1 MKKTLSLILALT
13 LAVGLLGLG
22 GSALAADLPTVVV
35 GASAVP
41 HAEVLEF
48 VRDDLAAEGYNLDVK
63 IFDDYVLPNT
73 ALQDG
78 ELDANYFQH
87 TPYLNSFNAS
97 NGTDLVSVGA
107 IHYEPF
113 GIYSESVTD
122 LKDVPAGATILVPAD
137 DSNMTRAL
145 LLLQQEGLIKL
156 PESASVENGVTQLD
170 IEDDG
175 GFTIAPVQA
184 DTLSAQLK
192 NSDEGTLAVI
202 NLNYALDAGY
212 KTDDALALEDASG
225 DAAQTY
231 ANIIAVKVGN
241 EENPG
246 VQALLKVLQTEKV
259 AKYLS
264 ESFGCVA
271 AFETAAE
278 PKEIVGTVVVGASA
292 VPHAEVLE
300 FVKDDL
306 AAEGYELDIK
316 IFDDYVLPNTAL
328 QDGELD
334 ANYFQH
340 TPYLNSFN
348 ASNGTDLVSV
358 GAIHYEPFGIYS
370 ESVTDLKDVPAGAT
384 ILVPADD
391 SNMTRALLLLQQEGL
406 IKLPESASVE
416 NGVTQL
422 DIEDDGGFTIAPVQA
437 DTLSAQLKNSDEG
450 TLAVINLNYALDA
463 GYKTDDALAL
473 EDASGDAAQTYANII
488 AVKVGNEENPGVQA
502 LLKVLQTEKVA
513 KYLSESFGCVAAFET
528 AAEPKEI
535 VGTVVV
541 GASAVPHAEVLEFVK
556 DDLAAEGYELDIKIF
571 DDYVL
576 PNTAL
581 QDGELDANYFQHTP
595 YLNSFNASNGTDLV
609 SVGAI
614 HYEPFGIYSES
625 VTDLKDVPAGAT
637 ILVPADDSNM
647 TRALLLLQQEGLI
660 KLPESASVENGVTQ
674 LDIEDDGGYAITPVQ
689 ADMLSAQLKN
699 SDKGTLAVINLN
711 YALDA
716 GYKTDDALALE
727 DASGDAAQTYAN
739 IIAVKV
745 GNEEN
750 PGVQAL
756 LKVLQTEKVAEYLSE
771 SFGCVAA
778 FETK

>member
-1 MKKTLSLILALT
+1 MYECEPRVFRLIHINIRNIIVKGIYNMKKTLSLILALT

-48 VRDDLAAEGYNLDVK
+48 VREDLAAEGYALEVK

-78 ELDANYFQH
+78 ELDAKYFQH
-87 TPYLNSFNAS
+87 P
-97 NGTDLVSVGA
+97 
-107 IHYEPF
+107 
-113 GIYSESVTD
+113 
-122 LKDVPAGATILVPAD
+122 
-137 DSNMTRAL
+137 
-145 LLLQQEGLIKL
+145 
-156 PESASVENGVTQLD
+156 
-170 IEDDG
+170 
-175 GFTIAPVQA
+175 
-184 DTLSAQLK
+184 
-192 NSDEGTLAVI
+192 
-202 NLNYALDAGY
+202 
-212 KTDDALALEDASG
+212 
-225 DAAQTY
+225 
-231 ANIIAVKVGN
+231 
-241 EENPG
+241 
-246 VQALLKVLQTEKV
+246 
-259 AKYLS
+259 
-264 ESFGCVA
+264 
-271 AFETAAE
+271 
-278 PKEIVGTVVVGASA
+278 
-292 VPHAEVLE
+292 
-300 FVKDDL
+300 
-306 AAEGYELDIK
+306 
-316 IFDDYVLPNTAL
+316 
-328 QDGELD
+328 
-334 ANYFQH
+334 
-340 TPYLNSFN
+340 PYLNSFN

-750 PGVQAL
+750 PGIQAL

-771 SFGCVAA
+771 NFGCVAA

>member
-1 MKKTLSLILALT
+1 VYECEPRVFHLIRINIRNIIVKGIHNMKKTLSLILALT

-48 VRDDLAAEGYNLDVK
+48 VKDDLAAEGYQLEVK

-259 AKYLS
+259 AEYLS
-264 ESFGCVA
+264 E
-271 AFETAAE
+271 T
-278 PKEIVGTVVVGASA
+278 
-292 VPHAEVLE
+292 
-300 FVKDDL
+300 
-306 AAEGYELDIK
+306 
-316 IFDDYVLPNTAL
+316 
-328 QDGELD
+328 
-334 ANYFQH
+334 
-340 TPYLNSFN
+340 
-348 ASNGTDLVSV
+348 
-358 GAIHYEPFGIYS
+358 
-370 ESVTDLKDVPAGAT
+370 
-384 ILVPADD
+384 
-391 SNMTRALLLLQQEGL
+391 
-406 IKLPESASVE
+406 
-416 NGVTQL
+416 
-422 DIEDDGGFTIAPVQA
+422 
-437 DTLSAQLKNSDEG
+437 
-450 TLAVINLNYALDA
+450 
-463 GYKTDDALAL
+463 
-473 EDASGDAAQTYANII
+473 
-488 AVKVGNEENPGVQA
+488 
-502 LLKVLQTEKVA
+502 
-513 KYLSESFGCVAAFET
+513 FGCVAAFET

-771 SFGCVAA
+771 NFGCVAA
-778 FETK
+778 FEAK

>member
-1 MKKTLSLILALT
+1 MYECEPRVFRLIHINIRNIIVKGIYNMKKTLSLILALT

-48 VRDDLAAEGYNLDVK
+48 VREDLAAEGY
-63 IFDDYVLPNT
+63 
-73 ALQDG
+73 
-78 ELDANYFQH
+78 
-87 TPYLNSFNAS
+87 
-97 NGTDLVSVGA
+97 
-107 IHYEPF
+107 
-113 GIYSESVTD
+113 
-122 LKDVPAGATILVPAD
+122 
-137 DSNMTRAL
+137 
-145 LLLQQEGLIKL
+145 
-156 PESASVENGVTQLD
+156 
-170 IEDDG
+170 
-175 GFTIAPVQA
+175 
-184 DTLSAQLK
+184 
-192 NSDEGTLAVI
+192 
-202 NLNYALDAGY
+202 
-212 KTDDALALEDASG
+212 ALE
-225 DAAQTY
+225 
-231 ANIIAVKVGN
+231 V
-241 EENPG
+241 
-246 VQALLKVLQTEKV
+246 
-259 AKYLS
+259 
-264 ESFGCVA
+264 
-271 AFETAAE
+271 
-278 PKEIVGTVVVGASA
+278 
-292 VPHAEVLE
+292 
-300 FVKDDL
+300 
-306 AAEGYELDIK
+306 K

-750 PGVQAL
+750 PGIQAL

-771 SFGCVAA
+771 NFGCVAA

>member
-48 VRDDLAAEGYNLDVK
+48 VREDLAAEGY
-63 IFDDYVLPNT
+63 
-73 ALQDG
+73 
-78 ELDANYFQH
+78 
-87 TPYLNSFNAS
+87 
-97 NGTDLVSVGA
+97 
-107 IHYEPF
+107 
-113 GIYSESVTD
+113 
-122 LKDVPAGATILVPAD
+122 
-137 DSNMTRAL
+137 
-145 LLLQQEGLIKL
+145 
-156 PESASVENGVTQLD
+156 
-170 IEDDG
+170 
-175 GFTIAPVQA
+175 
-184 DTLSAQLK
+184 
-192 NSDEGTLAVI
+192 
-202 NLNYALDAGY
+202 
-212 KTDDALALEDASG
+212 ALE
-225 DAAQTY
+225 
-231 ANIIAVKVGN
+231 V
-241 EENPG
+241 
-246 VQALLKVLQTEKV
+246 
-259 AKYLS
+259 
-264 ESFGCVA
+264 
-271 AFETAAE
+271 
-278 PKEIVGTVVVGASA
+278 
-292 VPHAEVLE
+292 
-300 FVKDDL
+300 
-306 AAEGYELDIK
+306 K

>member
-1 MKKTLSLILALT
+1 MYECEPRVFRLIHINIRNIIVKGIYNMKKTLSLILALT

-48 VRDDLAAEGYNLDVK
+48 VREDLAAEGY
-63 IFDDYVLPNT
+63 
-73 ALQDG
+73 
-78 ELDANYFQH
+78 
-87 TPYLNSFNAS
+87 
-97 NGTDLVSVGA
+97 
-107 IHYEPF
+107 
-113 GIYSESVTD
+113 
-122 LKDVPAGATILVPAD
+122 
-137 DSNMTRAL
+137 
-145 LLLQQEGLIKL
+145 
-156 PESASVENGVTQLD
+156 
-170 IEDDG
+170 
-175 GFTIAPVQA
+175 
-184 DTLSAQLK
+184 
-192 NSDEGTLAVI
+192 
-202 NLNYALDAGY
+202 
-212 KTDDALALEDASG
+212 ALE
-225 DAAQTY
+225 
-231 ANIIAVKVGN
+231 V
-241 EENPG
+241 
-246 VQALLKVLQTEKV
+246 
-259 AKYLS
+259 
-264 ESFGCVA
+264 
-271 AFETAAE
+271 
-278 PKEIVGTVVVGASA
+278 
-292 VPHAEVLE
+292 
-300 FVKDDL
+300 
-306 AAEGYELDIK
+306 K